1 MNDEARS
8 TRGGMAALKPET
20 VTAALVL
27 LSAAVMML
35 AMKLVNPTFGSI
47 EQLAAILTTSI
58 FLVVASY
65 GQGLV
70 ILLGGIDLSIGV
82 VMSISGM
89 MIAGLTNGS
98 NEALFWALPI
108 TLVTCFAVELI
119 SGLGVAFL
127 KIPPFIM
134 TLAMGTTFFGV
145 ALGVTAGSSQ
155 RTVAPMLQ
163 SLMSARLAGIPF
175 PILFI
180 FCFLVAGSL
189 LQSRTAAGRKVYDIC
204 RSMVAARI
212 VGLPVATITVAA
224 YAVSGL
230 CAGLA
235 GILLAGYS
243 SSATLDMGDPFLMP
257 TIAAVVIGGACVTG
271 GRGIYFGTFAGAIFL
286 SVLSTIIT
294 MLSLSQGW
302 RNIIQGGIIVI
313 ALILQTKQW
322 YLLSMVNRQLTRKRP
337 IYTGQP
343 QNSEN

>member
-1 MNDEARS
+1 
-8 TRGGMAALKPET
+8 
-20 VTAALVL
+20 
-27 LSAAVMML
+27 
-35 AMKLVNPTFGSI
+35 
-47 EQLAAILTTSI
+47 
-58 FLVVASY
+58 
-65 GQGLV
+65 
-70 ILLGGIDLSIGV
+70 
-82 VMSISGM
+82 
-89 MIAGLTNGS
+89 
-98 NEALFWALPI
+98 
-108 TLVTCFAVELI
+108 
-119 SGLGVAFL
+119 
-127 KIPPFIM
+127 
-134 TLAMGTTFFGV
+134 
-145 ALGVTAGSSQ
+145 
-155 RTVAPMLQ
+155 MLQ

-189 LQSRTAAGRKVYDIC
+189 LQSRTAAGRKLYSIGS
-204 RSMVAARI
+204 SMVAARI
-212 VGLPVATITVAA
+212 VGLPVETITVAA

-322 YLLSMVNRQLTRKRP
+322 YLFSMVNRQLTRKRP

-343 QNSEN
+343 QNSET